1 MESQLKERDAAAAGR
16 RYLAQGEEIVAALR
30 KHPTVLLGPLALAAL
45 ALFAAAAL
53 GFVTSPGES
62 SDFVDTVFGI
72 VALGAVGRLMWKV
85 AGWYVDRIYVTS
97 SRVFEVSGV
106 FTRRVASMPLQR
118 VTDMTYSRS
127 IPARLLGYGS
137 LRLESA
143 GQDQGLTELDH
154 LPKPDDV
161 YRTLTSLMSRGAR
174 EADAPRTVFHGVR
187 VEDEDTGPLPRIT
200 L

>member
-1 MESQLKERDAAAAGR
+1 MRQRDPGAGAR
-16 RYLAQGEEIVAALR
+16 RYLAQNEEVITAIR
-30 KHPTVLLGPLALAAL
+30 KHPTVLLGPLLVAVLAM
-45 ALFAAAAL
+45 FAAAAL

-62 SDFVDTVFGI
+62 SDFIDTVFGLI
-72 VALGAVGRLMWKV
+72 ALIAVGRLLWKL
-85 AGWYVDRIYVTS
+85 GSWYVDRIYVTS
-97 SRVFEVSGV
+97 TRVFEVSGV

-127 IPARLLGYGS
+127 IPARLMGYGS
-137 LRLESA
+137 LHLESA
-143 GQDQGLTELDH
+143 GQQQGLTELDH

-161 YRTLTSLMSRGAR
+161 YRTLTSLISRGSR
-174 EADAPRTVFHGVR
+174 GGQDAGRMVFHGVR